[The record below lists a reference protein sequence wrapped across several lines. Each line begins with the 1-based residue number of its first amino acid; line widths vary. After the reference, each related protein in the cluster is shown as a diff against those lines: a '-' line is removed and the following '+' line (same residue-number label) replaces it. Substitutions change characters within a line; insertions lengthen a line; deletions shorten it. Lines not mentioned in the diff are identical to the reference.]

1 MAKKVTT
8 AKKVTVLL
16 NSVRDIVFD
25 VTDNSGKIHKVKI
38 NGSGSLI
45 RQKNGAVIPSSHLPG
60 AGSYGVTHNVD
71 ADLWAQ
77 VKKTYGSMSLFKKG
91 FIKATTPMT
100 EKDAKA
106 ELSSKANGEEPA
118 APQEKEKD
126 HKKAAE

>member
-1 MAKKVTT
+1 MAST
-8 AKKVTVLL
+8 VTVLL
-16 NSVRDIVFD
+16 NSVRDITFD
-25 VTDNSGKIHKVKI
+25 VTDNSGKIHVVKI

-45 RQKNGAVIPSSHLPG
+45 REKGVVIPSSHLPG

-77 VKKTYGSMSLFKKG
+77 VEKTYGSMSIFKKG
-91 FIKATTPMT
+91 YIKATTPKN

-118 APQEKEKD
+118 APQEKKKGR
-126 HKKAAE
+126 KKAAE

>member
-1 MAKKVTT
+1 MANT
-8 AKKVTVLL
+8 VTVLL

-45 RQKNGAVIPSSHLPG
+45 RQNGVVIPSSHLPG

-71 ADLWAQ
+71 ADLWAE
-77 VKKTYGSMSLFKKG
+77 VEKVYGSMSLFKKG
-91 FIKATTPMT
+91 FIKATTLKT
-100 EKDAKA
+100 EKDARA

-118 APQEKEKD
+118 APQEKKKGR
-126 HKKAAE
+126 KKAAE

>member
-1 MAKKVTT
+1 M

-45 RQKNGAVIPSSHLPG
+45 RQNGAVIPSSHLPG

-71 ADLWAQ
+71 ADLWEQ
-77 VKKTYGSMSLFKKG
+77 VEKTYGSMSIFKKG
-91 FIKATTPMT
+91 YIKATAPKSET
-100 EKDAKA
+100 DAKA

-118 APQEKEKD
+118 APQEKKKGR
-126 HKKAAE
+126 KKAAE